1 MKINKPWKNEK
12 KHEKMWWLILPWKG
26 TMALQRRFPVLPSRC
41 KIPRSYRTRTA
52 QTRRE
57 FEGTTTL
64 QRAIPSMP
72 EGKRRPEKTWG
83 IPFPFCWKNLFVS
96 PLQFTSALASF
107 LHIPSINTAI
117 LPSTQQNARV
127 VRAPS
132 HRKNTPIKDS
142 EFYEKNEKEAD

>member
-1 MKINKPWKNEK
+1 MEEWIKTLENEK
-12 KHEKMWWLILPWKG
+12 KCSWIILPWKG

-41 KIPRSYRTRTA
+41 KIPRSYRTRTE

-64 QRAIPSMP
+64 QKAIPLMP
-72 EGKRRPEKTWG
+72 EGKRRPEKMRE
-83 IPFPFCWKNLFVS
+83 IPFPFCWKSFR
-96 PLQFTSALASF
+96 FTASIYFCLSVF

-117 LPSTQQNARV
+117 LPSTQQNARI

-132 HRKNTPIKDS
+132 HRKNTPIKNS